1 MENPR
6 SIRWLFYAAVAFV
19 AAATLAMNIYTFFQI
34 ARARTN
40 VPWWDE
46 WARIGELRRIG
57 QGEAVFPVLWS
68 SDAGGIRTV
77 VLRLVVL
84 ANQHGRALRSLTFAS
99 LGIHGINVFLLLAMI
114 VRLIGRA
121 GFAWPVLVC
130 AVVLNLAFH
139 PIQMENFV
147 WSGQIQYFLTY
158 SAAAGSIALL
168 VFSNRRAAML
178 AGSLAL
184 ALLSSYSM
192 TNGLLIWPVLVG
204 VGVHLRFTRAWLIT
218 FAVTGSLVIATYFL
232 NYQGPSIGMGVT
244 GMLREPLHAIAL
256 VGLVL
261 AGPLSFISTPAG
273 IGLALAALCVL
284 TFVAV
289 QVLHKAPPREA
300 VFLIASACFLLLS
313 CAAMVA
319 GRLDPRF
326 LKTPAGLFTL
336 QSRHYTPVFLFWAT
350 SAPLVAFGCWQSSR
364 RPVLLAVF
372 ALILGWLIFAEPRR
386 QLNAAEDWADFFV
399 GVDAAG
405 LAMLLNIPD
414 EPILSK
420 LWPIAPERSASVDF
434 LRQRHLALFSD
445 GRAAWAG
452 RKVGEIFRGPAAP
465 ACLGGIE
472 QVQLVANGSWRLQGW
487 ALDER
492 GQTPRDL
499 IFADRDGQIVGI
511 ARGGFRHNYFP
522 GLIVEPLSP
531 PASLQHQSAR
541 HSEWLGYVRQPGRA
555 GPDVTL
561 YGVLARNRICLVES
575 WTR

>member
-6 SIRWLFYAAVAFV
+6 SIRWLFYVAVALV
-19 AAATLAMNIYTFFQI
+19 AAATLAMNLYTISQI

-46 WARIGELRRIG
+46 WARIGELRMIG

-77 VLRLVVL
+77 ALRLVFV
-84 ANQHGRALRSLTFAS
+84 ANQHWRALRSLTFAS
-99 LGIHGINVFLLLAMI
+99 IGIHCLNVFLLLAI
-114 VRLIGRA
+114 TIRLIGRA
-121 GFAWPVLVC
+121 GFAWLALVC
-130 AVVLNLAFH
+130 AAVLNLAFH

-147 WSGQIQYFLTY
+147 WSGQVQYFLTY
-158 SAAAGSIALL
+158 SAAAASIALL
-168 VFSNRRAAML
+168 VFSNGRGAML
-178 AGSLAL
+178 AGSLVL

-192 TNGLLIWPVLVG
+192 TNGLLIWPVLAG
-204 VGVHLRFTRAWLIT
+204 VGAHLRLKRAWLIT
-218 FAVTGSLVIATYFL
+218 LAGTGSLVIATYFL
-232 NYQGPSIGMGVT
+232 KYQGPSIGMGVT
-244 GMLREPLHAIAL
+244 GMLRDPLHAIAL

-261 AGPLSFISTPAG
+261 AGPLDSISTPAG
-273 IGLALAALCVL
+273 TGLALTALCVL
-284 TFVAV
+284 TFLAV
-289 QVLHKAPPREA
+289 QVMQKAPPREA
-300 VFLIASACFLLLS
+300 VFLVASGCFLLLS

-350 SAPLVAFGCWQSSR
+350 SAPLVAFGCWQSRR
-364 RPVLLAVF
+364 RPVLLVVF
-372 ALILGWLIFAEPRR
+372 ALILGWLMFGEPRR

-414 EPILSK
+414 EPILAK

-434 LRQRHLALFSD
+434 LRLRHLALFSD
-445 GRAAWAG
+445 GRARWAG
-452 RKVGEIFRGPAAP
+452 RRVGEIFRGPAAL

-499 IFADRDGQIVGI
+499 IFADRDGQIVGV

-522 GLIVEPLSP
+522 GLIIEPLSP
-531 PASLQHQSAR
+531 PASPRHQRAR
-541 HSEWLGYVRQPGRA
+541 HSEWLGYVRQPGLA
-555 GPDVTL
+555 DPDVNL
-561 YGVLARNRICLVES
+561 YGVLARNRVCLVES
-575 WTR
+575 PTR